1 MILEDCLAREGALV
15 TLAGDGLAALEAVA
29 RAPEAYDAVLMDV
42 QMPVMDGLEAT
53 RRLRA
58 SHPALPVIGQT
69 AHALKEE
76 YERCMGAG
84 MVAVVTKPID
94 VDTLVAT
101 ILAHARGPQPAR
113 MSAARAAPLAPA
125 ESDLPAVDWAALDKR
140 YGGRQDFVE
149 RLVRIALDNHAG
161 EAQHLRTLVELGDV
175 GALARIAHDLKGI
188 GGNLCATE
196 LSRQATATMK
206 AARTGA
212 PETPALALSL
222 ADALDRLLAA
232 LHEGKPN

>member
-1 MILEDCLAREGALV
+1 MGRDKGRSSGGWVGAIAHVVGEAL
-15 TLAGDGLAALEAVA
+15 DG
-29 RAPEAYDAVLMDV
+29 
-42 QMPVMDGLEAT
+42 
-53 RRLRA
+53 
-58 SHPALPVIGQT
+58 
-69 AHALKEE
+69 
-76 YERCMGAG
+76 
-84 MVAVVTKPID
+84 
-94 VDTLVAT
+94 
-101 ILAHARGPQPAR
+101 GPQAG
-113 MSAARAAPLAPA
+113 AQG
-125 ESDLPAVDWAALDKR
+125 AV
-140 YGGRQDFVE
+140 GEDFVE